1 MLWIISALLKLQVIS
16 LLLML
21 VAHACSF
28 SASCQDVRLH
38 FVCVSSLRALKNV
51 TKILEEKKNQIHSGL
66 GSDCDFS
73 SDTYLTLKS
82 LLTHI
87 YIWK

>member
-1 MLWIISALLKLQVIS
+1 
-16 LLLML
+16 ML

-73 SDTYLTLKS
+73 SDTYLTQVLADPH
-82 LLTHI
+82 LYMEIALTLVRESRLST
-87 YIWK
+87 